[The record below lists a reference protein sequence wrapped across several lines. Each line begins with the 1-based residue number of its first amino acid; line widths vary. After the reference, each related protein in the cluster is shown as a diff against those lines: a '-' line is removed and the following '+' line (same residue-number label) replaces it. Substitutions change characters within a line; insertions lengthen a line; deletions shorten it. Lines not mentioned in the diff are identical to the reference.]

1 MNYEEAFK
9 NYENGTA
16 TEEEKAFVK
25 AELEKAKALSS
36 IIDDDKVVE
45 TPSPIAEA
53 DVEEIKT
60 AKKQF
65 KIKHLLFALG
75 AVAMLV
81 AMVGAILGGVFGY
94 AASSAKKQ
102 MAVNETK
109 AVEIGRAELLDW
121 LNDMRSDTNNQ
132 LGLPAG
138 TLMYTIE
145 EIRSEGVDVDFN
157 YELPLDESYYVYKVE
172 FEARDTDY
180 KVVIDSRDG
189 RVIRIRI
196 DD

>member
-25 AELEKAKALSS
+25 AELEKAKALAS

-45 TPSPIAEA
+45 TPSPILEA

-75 AVAMLV
+75 AVAMLL

-102 MAVNETK
+102 VTVNKTK

-121 LNDMRSDTNNQ
+121 LNDMRSDINNQ

-145 EIRSEGVDVDFN
+145 EIRAEDVDVDFN
-157 YELPLDESYYVYKVE
+157 YELPLDESYYIYKVE

-180 KVVIDSRDG
+180 KVFIDSRGG
-189 RVIRIRI
+189 RVIRIKI
-196 DD
+196 DK

>member
-81 AMVGAILGGVFGY
+81 AMVGAVLGGVFGY

-121 LNDMRSDTNNQ
+121 LNDMRNDTNNQ

-145 EIRSEGVDVDFN
+145 EIRSEGVDV
-157 YELPLDESYYVYKVE
+157 
-172 FEARDTDY
+172 
-180 KVVIDSRDG
+180 
-189 RVIRIRI
+189 
-196 DD
+196 

>member
-75 AVAMLV
+75 AVAMLI
-81 AMVGAILGGVFGY
+81 AMVGAVLGGVFGY

-102 MAVNETK
+102 MAVNDS
-109 AVEIGRAELLDW
+109 LL
-121 LNDMRSDTNNQ
+121 
-132 LGLPAG
+132 
-138 TLMYTIE
+138 
-145 EIRSEGVDVDFN
+145 
-157 YELPLDESYYVYKVE
+157 YYDPV
-172 FEARDTDY
+172 
-180 KVVIDSRDG
+180 
-189 RVIRIRI
+189 
-196 DD
+196 

>member
-1 MNYEEAFK
+1 MNYEDAFK
-9 NYENGTA
+9 HYEEGTA

-25 AELEKAKALSS
+25 GELEKAKSLSS
-36 IIDDDKVVE
+36 IIEGEVIE

-75 AVAMLV
+75 AVALLIV
-81 AMVGAILGGVFGY
+81 MVGAILGGVFGY
-94 AASSAKKQ
+94 AGSQAKSQ
-102 MAVNETK
+102 IAVNKTD
-109 AVEIGRAELLDW
+109 ATEIGKVALVDW
-121 LNDMRSDTNNQ
+121 LNDMASEMDGQ

-138 TLMYTIE
+138 TTKYT
-145 EIRSEGVDVDFN
+145 VDEVELEDLDTDFN
-157 YELPLDESYYVYKVE
+157 YELPLEESYYVYKIK
-172 FEARDTDY
+172 FEVRDEDY
-180 KVVIDSRDG
+180 KVYVDSRDG
-189 RVIRIRI
+189 KIIRIRI